1 MYVISRRNKH
11 SPIHLEDLIT
21 YDTTDFKEFDIQAI

>member
-11 SPIHLEDLIT
+11 LPIHLEDLIT
-21 YDTTDFKEFDIQAI
+21 YVTTDFKEFNI